1 MIKINISNN
10 IATRLKELA
19 TNFGINESTL
29 YELAARKYLLEL
41 ESRIQQ
47 GDNQLLSELTGID
60 AYLYNKRI

>member
-10 IATRLKELA
+10 IVTGLKKLA